1 MNAERLALALL
12 LVVTAAAC
20 TETETESPPSPPR
33 ATAKLVTDSADLIGG
48 PLAEG
53 RLGDYLIANPRL
65 RAIIRK
71 PGRDFSFLLT
81 YGGNIIDADVVR
93 AAGEPGR
100 DNFGAMTPLINVSST
115 TNVTEITVINDG
127 ANGEPAVIRTL
138 GVDDLFDPI
147 DPANAIKF
155 LGGGVVAL
163 PASAIDNNIPVE
175 IRTEYSLG
183 VDDEAIRIETSIA
196 NTGTEPLTI
205 YVGDYVNGSGELDNF
220 IPSFGFGEILFR
232 PSIPYLAYVGVG
244 DATGVTYGIVPEP
257 MPGTTVPT
265 SGFGQSG
272 FFAYLLNQDILQVLL
287 TGQPGIVQIP
297 PAEERSYVRYF
308 VVTDGDAGSIA
319 AVQQHLVNAA
329 TGTVEG
335 HVTVAGEPVAGAL
348 VSVVQKPGELNA
360 PYNVVTS
367 LRTDDDGHY
376 TGSVAPGD
384 YSVIAK
390 VPGHPYDSN
399 QSLPTEHPVT
409 IHEGLSSTVDVDV
422 AAAGRL
428 AVNVTDGHGN
438 ALPAKVTVVGF
449 DPAPDPLN
457 RTTFAILSINGFV
470 FSSNVEQK
478 GADLFGLT
486 AVYFADQTGTIG
498 EASLPP
504 GQYQIVITRGPEYS
518 AHRELITI
526 SSAQTT
532 AVAATLVHVVDPVGF
547 VATDHH
553 VHLINSLD
561 SAVTRDDRIRTMA
574 AEGVEYFV
582 ATDHDFLTDLR
593 GDVQRLG
600 LDSFVKAGIGSEI
613 TTFNLGH
620 FNAYPLLRDPD
631 RVAGAPIDW
640 GRAPAVPGMGYPS
653 DGSYDLSPGEV
664 FAAARN
670 RFDGPDG
677 AVQINHFNSGTL
689 GYFQLANIDTAEAP
703 PQSSTDASGIR
714 QNPTIANL
722 YDDGYDALELWIE
735 GSRSETALAT
745 EANFGDWFNLL
756 NQGRI
761 KTGMAD
767 SDTHTTA
774 IVQAGGP
781 RTYLAS
787 STDDPAEL
795 TDAELARS
803 VINGQA
809 IATNGPFLH
818 VIAVGV
824 EDRQAGLAFGQ
835 SNLLLAS
842 DGGATLL
849 VKVQSPD
856 WAPFDEIA
864 VYVSTVPTPVD
875 DGTPVA
881 RYAVAP
887 ARTLVAGT
895 DFEVR
900 QVTVTEGDF
909 SATRLE
915 TDLQI
920 SVPAER
926 DAWVVVTV
934 KGSDGVSPPLWPM
947 NPQDLNRESNQTLA
961 QLTDGNLG
969 EGGQPAFAFTNPIFL
984 DVDGNGRFDPLFAR
998 P

>member
-1 MNAERLALALL
+1 MKTLRLASVLL
-12 LVVTAAAC
+12 IPITFAAC
-20 TETETESPPSPPR
+20 TEHDDKPSTVAPR
-33 ATAKLVTDSADLIGG
+33 AIAKQVSDSRDLIGG

-53 RLGDYLIANPRL
+53 RVGDYLIANTRL
-65 RAIIRK
+65 RAVIRN

-93 AAGEPGR
+93 ANGVPGR

-115 TNVTEITVINDG
+115 ANVQEITIINDG
-127 ANGEPAVIRTL
+127 SNGEPAVIRTL

-163 PASAIDNNIPVE
+163 PPSAIDNNIPVE
-175 IRTEYSLG
+175 IRTEYTLG
-183 VDDEAIRIETSIA
+183 VDDDAIRIETAIA

-220 IPSFGFGEILFR
+220 VPSLGFGEITFR
-232 PSIPYLAYVGVG
+232 PSIPYLAYIGVG
-244 DATGVTYGIVPEP
+244 DALGVTYGIVPEP
-257 MPGTTVPT
+257 MPGGTVPT
-265 SGFGQSG
+265 TGFGQSG
-272 FFAYLLNQDILQVLL
+272 FFAYLINQDILQVLL

-297 PAEERSYVRYF
+297 PNEERSYTRHF
-308 VVTDGDAGSIA
+308 VITDGDAGSVA
-319 AVQQHLVNAA
+319 AVQQRLINAA
-329 TGTVEG
+329 TGTIEG
-335 HVTVAGEPVAGAL
+335 HVTVAGEPAVGAL
-348 VSVVQKPGELNA
+348 VSVIQKPGELNA

-367 LRTDDDGHY
+367 LRTDESGHY
-376 TGSVAPGD
+376 SGLVAPGD
-384 YSVIAK
+384 YAVIAK

-409 IHEGLSSTVDVDV
+409 IAQGVASTVNVDV

-428 AVNVTDGHGN
+428 AVNVTDGHGDP
-438 ALPAKVTVVGF
+438 LPAKVTVVGF

-457 RTTFAILSINGFV
+457 HTSLAGILSINGFV
-470 FSSNVEQK
+470 FSSDVKNK
-478 GADLFGLT
+478 GADLYGLT
-486 AVYFADQTGTIG
+486 GVHFADRTGTID
-498 EASLPP
+498 EVAVPP
-504 GQYQIVITRGPEYS
+504 GQYQVVVTRGPEYS
-518 AHRELITI
+518 AYRENVTI
-526 SSAQTT
+526 GSDQTT
-532 AVAATLVHVVDPVGF
+532 TVTATLVQVVDPIGF

-593 GDVQRLG
+593 SDVERLG
-600 LDSFVKAGIGSEI
+600 LDAFVKAGIGSEI

-620 FNAYPLLRDPD
+620 FNAYPLVRDAD
-631 RVAGAPIDW
+631 RVAGGPIDW
-640 GRAPAVPGMGYPS
+640 GRAPATPGMGYPS
-653 DGSYDLSPGEV
+653 DGSFDLSPREV
-664 FAAARN
+664 FAAARD

-689 GYFQLANIDTAEAP
+689 GFFNLANIDTAEVP
-703 PQSSTDASGIR
+703 PQSAIDPGGIR
-714 QNPTIANL
+714 QDPSITNL
-722 YDDGYDALELWIE
+722 YDDGYDALELWID
-735 GSRSETALAT
+735 GDRSQTQLVT
-745 EANFGDWFNLL
+745 DANFGDWFNLL

-787 STDDPAEL
+787 SSDEPAEL
-795 TDAELARS
+795 SDAELARS

-809 IATNGPFLH
+809 IATNGPFVH
-818 VIAVGV
+818 VVAVGV

-849 VKVQSPD
+849 VNVRSPD

-864 VYVSTVPTPVD
+864 VYVSTIPEPAD
-875 DGTPVA
+875 DGSPVP
-881 RYAVAP
+881 RYAVTP
-887 ARTLVAGT
+887 TQTLVAGT
-895 DFEVR
+895 DFQVR
-900 QVTVTEGDF
+900 QVTVTEGDV

-915 TDLQI
+915 TDVQI
-920 SVPAER
+920 SVPATS

-947 NPQDLNRESNQTLA
+947 NPQDLDRESNQTLA
-961 QLTDGNLG
+961 ELTDGNVG
-969 EGGQPAFAFTNPIFL
+969 EGGQPAFAFTNPIYL
-984 DVDGNGRFDPLFAR
+984 DVDGNGRFDP
-998 P
+998 

>member
-1 MNAERLALALL
+1 MTIPRLVWTVLIAMAF
-12 LVVTAAAC
+12 AAC
-20 TETETESPPSPPR
+20 TEHDDKPSNAPPR
-33 ATAKLVTDSADLIGG
+33 AIAKQVSDSRDLIGG

-53 RLGDYLIANPRL
+53 RIGDYLLANTRL

-93 AAGEPGR
+93 PAGESGR
-100 DNFGAMTPLINVSST
+100 DNFGAMTPQINVSST
-115 TNVTEITVINDG
+115 VNVQEITIINDG
-127 ANGEPAVIRTL
+127 SDGQPAVIRTL

-155 LGGGVVAL
+155 LGGGIVAL
-163 PASAIDNNIPVE
+163 PPSAIDNNIPVE
-175 IRTEYSLG
+175 IRTEYTLG
-183 VDDEAIRIETSIA
+183 IDDDAIRIETSIA

-205 YVGDYVNGSGELDNF
+205 YVGDYINGSGELDNF
-220 IPSFGFGEILFR
+220 VPSFGFGEILFR

-244 DATGVTYGIVPEP
+244 DAIGVTYGIVPEP
-257 MPGTTVPT
+257 MPGATTPT
-265 SGFGQSG
+265 TGFGQSG
-272 FFAYLLNQDILQVLL
+272 FFAYLINQDILQVLL
-287 TGQPGIVQIP
+287 TGQPGIVVIP
-297 PAEERSYVRYF
+297 PNEERSYVRHF
-308 VVTDGDAGSIA
+308 VVSDGDAGAVA
-319 AVQQHLVNAA
+319 AVQQRLVNAA
-329 TGTVEG
+329 TGTIEG
-335 HVTVAGEPVAGAL
+335 HVTVAGQPAAGAL

-367 LRTDDDGHY
+367 LRTDDTGHY
-376 TGSVAPGD
+376 LGTVAPGD
-384 YSVIAK
+384 YAVIAK

-399 QSLPTEHPVT
+399 QALPTEHPVT
-409 IHEGLSSTVDVDV
+409 VQVGLSATVDVDV

-428 AVNVTDGHGN
+428 AVSVTDGHGDP
-438 ALPAKVTVVGF
+438 LPAKVTLVGF

-457 RTTFAILSINGFV
+457 RTTFAIIAINGFV
-470 FSSNVEQK
+470 FSSDVDNK
-478 GADLFGLT
+478 GADLYGLT
-486 AVYFADQTGTIG
+486 EVYFADRTGTIG
-498 EASLPP
+498 EVAVPP
-504 GQYQIVITRGPEYS
+504 GAYQVVVTRGPEYS
-518 AHRELITI
+518 VYRENVTI
-526 SSAQTT
+526 GSDQTT
-532 AVAATLVHVVDPVGF
+532 TVAATLVHVVDPVGF
-547 VATDHH
+547 VGTDHH

-561 SAVTRDDRIRTMA
+561 SAVTRDQRIRTMA

-593 GDVQRLG
+593 ADVERLG
-600 LDSFVKAGIGSEI
+600 LEEFVKAGIGSEM

-620 FNAYPLLRDPD
+620 YNAYPLVRDPD
-631 RVAGAPIDW
+631 RVAGGPIDW
-640 GRAPAVPGMGYPS
+640 GRAPAIPGMGYPS
-653 DGSYDLSPGEV
+653 DGSFDLSPGEV
-664 FAAARN
+664 FAAARA

-689 GYFQLANIDTAEAP
+689 GYFQLANIDTAETP
-703 PQSSTDASGIR
+703 PQSSTAASGIR
-714 QNPTIANL
+714 QDPTITNL
-722 YDDGYDALELWIE
+722 YDDGFDALEIWIE
-735 GSRSETALAT
+735 GSRSETQLVT
-745 EANFGDWFNLL
+745 DANFGDWFNLL

-767 SDTHTTA
+767 SDTHHTA

-803 VINGQA
+803 VLNGQA
-809 IATNGPFLH
+809 IATNGPFLN

-849 VKVQSPD
+849 VNVRSPS

-864 VYVSTVPTPVD
+864 VYVSTVPVPAD
-875 DGTPVA
+875 DGTPVP
-881 RYAVAP
+881 RYAVSP
-887 ARTLVAGT
+887 TRTLHAGT
-895 DFEVR
+895 DFQVREVE
-900 QVTVTEGDF
+900 VAEGDAT
-909 SATRLE
+909 ATRLE
-915 TDLQI
+915 TDVQI
-920 SVPAER
+920 SVPSER

-934 KGSDGVSPPLWPM
+934 KGNDGVSPPLWPM
-947 NPQDLNRESNQTLA
+947 NPHDLDRESNQTLA

-969 EGGQPAFAFTNPIFL
+969 EGGQPAFAFTNPIYL
-984 DVDGNGRFDPLFAR
+984 DVDGNGQFDP
-998 P
+998 